1 MSIKTLVINPGST
14 STKVGVFEDE
24 TLLFEETLRH
34 PTEEIAKYPSVIAQK
49 DFRKEIILD
58 FLKEK
63 NCDPKSLNVIVGR
76 GGLLKPIPGGT
87 YAVSDALLA
96 DLEKGVQG
104 QHASN
109 LGGIL
114 AREIG
119 DKLGVPSYIVDPVVV
134 DELTDKA
141 RLSGMPELPRR
152 SIFHALN
159 QKAVARRFA
168 KEHGTRYEDLNLIV
182 IHMGGGVSV
191 GAHDHGK
198 VVDVNNILDGE
209 GCFSPERS
217 GTVPVGDLVKMCFS
231 GKYTQQEVYKKICG
245 NGGFNAYLHTND
257 ARTVDKMA
265 LEGNA
270 EAKLVQDAFY
280 YQIAKDAGA
289 MAAVLCGK
297 VDQIILT
304 GGIAYNPRTRVI
316 LEKYLGFI
324 APITVYPGEDEL
336 LALCQGALR
345 VVNGEEQAKEYCSPR
360 VCGPLCKKQERQMP
374 FLLFCWSVRGV
385 QQFLLD
391 GVVFLQILGRHHV
404 VDDIDRHRD
413 DRAFHR
419 FLIGLVVQIHK
430 GVARHHGGAGIGG
443 IGVAV
448 HEAPVVAG
456 YVQQRAV
463 GDHVGVDGHR
473 AVGQPAAAGPLGR
486 AGRRIPGGT
495 LAGVGFDHAL
505 GGDAVHDLRPDKTGH
520 RRLFAVHLDDVGHH
534 AHLGHAVHFLG
545 PGPLAVQ
552 VDFAPGDGIQA
563 VAALLQNHRFL
574 RAAVEQAGGDL
585 FQFGRDHDILGIFF
599 VFHPLQGQRLPF
611 RHHGVGGDAQAVVAV
626 VADAK
631 LRQQFPGRGPGA
643 DDLPG
648 LAVGRH
654 VHRIGAQYLQRF
666 AVGAWGAH
674 HLIILPQRR
683 GAALAQQRVHV
694 GGRRQDAGA
703 AAVGIADHH
712 KMQRLMGKGDGQR
725 QCRGAPRQRA
735 PLGQRQR
742 KAAADMFFCLCF
754 EHRFPVLRRAGSYR
768 VPGSWPA
775 GRVRVRGGR
784 PAAQDR
790 RLLYTTPARM

>member
-34 PTEEIAKYPSVIAQK
+34 PTEEIAKYASVIDQK

-63 NCDPKSLNVIVGR
+63 NCDPKSLDVIVGR

-96 DLEKGVQG
+96 DLKKGVQG

-119 DKLGVPSYIVDPVVV
+119 DKLGIPSYIVDPVVV

-159 QKAVARRFA
+159 QKAVARRYA

-231 GKYTQQEVYKKICG
+231 GKYTQQEIYKKICG

-257 ARTVDKMA
+257 ARVVEKMVK
-265 LEGNA
+265 EGSA

-304 GGIAYNPRTRVI
+304 GGIAYDPYT
-316 LEKYLGFI
+316 LEVLQKYLGFI

-345 VVNGEEQAKEYCSPR
+345 VVTGEEKAKEY
-360 VCGPLCKKQERQMP
+360 
-374 FLLFCWSVRGV
+374 
-385 QQFLLD
+385 
-391 GVVFLQILGRHHV
+391 
-404 VDDIDRHRD
+404 
-413 DRAFHR
+413 
-419 FLIGLVVQIHK
+419 
-430 GVARHHGGAGIGG
+430 
-443 IGVAV
+443 
-448 HEAPVVAG
+448 
-456 YVQQRAV
+456 
-463 GDHVGVDGHR
+463 
-473 AVGQPAAAGPLGR
+473 
-486 AGRRIPGGT
+486 
-495 LAGVGFDHAL
+495 
-505 GGDAVHDLRPDKTGH
+505 
-520 RRLFAVHLDDVGHH
+520 
-534 AHLGHAVHFLG
+534 
-545 PGPLAVQ
+545 
-552 VDFAPGDGIQA
+552 
-563 VAALLQNHRFL
+563 
-574 RAAVEQAGGDL
+574 
-585 FQFGRDHDILGIFF
+585 
-599 VFHPLQGQRLPF
+599 
-611 RHHGVGGDAQAVVAV
+611 
-626 VADAK
+626 
-631 LRQQFPGRGPGA
+631 
-643 DDLPG
+643 
-648 LAVGRH
+648 
-654 VHRIGAQYLQRF
+654 
-666 AVGAWGAH
+666 
-674 HLIILPQRR
+674 
-683 GAALAQQRVHV
+683 
-694 GGRRQDAGA
+694 
-703 AAVGIADHH
+703 
-712 KMQRLMGKGDGQR
+712 
-725 QCRGAPRQRA
+725 
-735 PLGQRQR
+735 
-742 KAAADMFFCLCF
+742 
-754 EHRFPVLRRAGSYR
+754 
-768 VPGSWPA
+768 
-775 GRVRVRGGR
+775 
-784 PAAQDR
+784 
-790 RLLYTTPARM
+790 

>member
-34 PTEEIAKYPSVIAQK
+34 PTEEIAKYASVIDQK

-63 NCDPKSLNVIVGR
+63 NCDPKSLDVIVGR

-114 AREIG
+114 AQEIG

-159 QKAVARRFA
+159 QKAVARRYA

-231 GKYTQQEVYKKICG
+231 GKYTQQEIYKKICG

-257 ARTVDKMA
+257 ARVVEKMVK
-265 LEGNA
+265 EGSA

-304 GGIAYNPRTRVI
+304 GGIAYDPYT
-316 LEKYLGFI
+316 LEVLQKYLGFI

-345 VVNGEEQAKEYCSPR
+345 VVTGEEKAKEY
-360 VCGPLCKKQERQMP
+360 
-374 FLLFCWSVRGV
+374 
-385 QQFLLD
+385 
-391 GVVFLQILGRHHV
+391 
-404 VDDIDRHRD
+404 
-413 DRAFHR
+413 
-419 FLIGLVVQIHK
+419 
-430 GVARHHGGAGIGG
+430 
-443 IGVAV
+443 
-448 HEAPVVAG
+448 
-456 YVQQRAV
+456 
-463 GDHVGVDGHR
+463 
-473 AVGQPAAAGPLGR
+473 
-486 AGRRIPGGT
+486 
-495 LAGVGFDHAL
+495 
-505 GGDAVHDLRPDKTGH
+505 
-520 RRLFAVHLDDVGHH
+520 
-534 AHLGHAVHFLG
+534 
-545 PGPLAVQ
+545 
-552 VDFAPGDGIQA
+552 
-563 VAALLQNHRFL
+563 
-574 RAAVEQAGGDL
+574 
-585 FQFGRDHDILGIFF
+585 
-599 VFHPLQGQRLPF
+599 
-611 RHHGVGGDAQAVVAV
+611 
-626 VADAK
+626 
-631 LRQQFPGRGPGA
+631 
-643 DDLPG
+643 
-648 LAVGRH
+648 
-654 VHRIGAQYLQRF
+654 
-666 AVGAWGAH
+666 
-674 HLIILPQRR
+674 
-683 GAALAQQRVHV
+683 
-694 GGRRQDAGA
+694 
-703 AAVGIADHH
+703 
-712 KMQRLMGKGDGQR
+712 
-725 QCRGAPRQRA
+725 
-735 PLGQRQR
+735 
-742 KAAADMFFCLCF
+742 
-754 EHRFPVLRRAGSYR
+754 
-768 VPGSWPA
+768 
-775 GRVRVRGGR
+775 
-784 PAAQDR
+784 
-790 RLLYTTPARM
+790 